1 MVIENLPEGGDEALE
16 YRKWFINDQVGYLS
30 KYMGKS
36 FNENT

>member
-1 MVIENLPEGGDEALE
+1 MVREDLPEERDEALE

-30 KYMGKS
+30 KYMGIS